1 MAQEYECR
9 TFTPGICFLNGL
21 LILELFFGIGG
32 LAFSLI
38 ILQFGCAAD
47 HTHLLNETI
56 SL

>member
-1 MAQEYECR
+1 MPDVYAR
-9 TFTPGICFLNGL
+9 HL
-21 LILELFFGIGG
+21 LFKWLAYFLELFFGIDG